1 MMQYIINWTE
11 LFKDFVGIFAI
22 LNPLGAIPV
31 YLSMTVNKSAL
42 EIKRIAIKT
51 AVAVA
56 IILVISIWA
65 GSAVLQ
71 FFGITMPA
79 FRIASGLLVLLVA
92 ISMFHAKTSGATHTD
107 QETIEATQKDD
118 IAIVPLAI
126 PLLAGPGAISLVIVN
141 ANQMDQWFEKVLLS
155 LGILILAVVIW
166 LTLRIANSLGGVM
179 GTAGINTATR
189 IMGLLLAAM
198 AVQFMIFGI
207 VEAFPSLAYKH

>member
-1 MMQYIINWTE
+1 MQDIINWTE
-11 LFKDFVGIFAI
+11 LLKDFVGIFAI

-31 YLSMTVNKSAL
+31 FLSMTANKSEL

-51 AVAVA
+51 AIAVA
-56 IILVISIWA
+56 MILVVSIWA
-65 GSAVLQ
+65 GSTILEV
-71 FFGITMPA
+71 FGITMPA

-92 ISMFHAKTSGATHTD
+92 ISMFHAKTSGASHTY
-107 QETIEATQKDD
+107 QETIEATHKED

-141 ANQMDQWFEKVLLS
+141 VNQMDQWLEKILLT
-155 LGILILAVVIW
+155 LGMVILAIIIW
-166 LTLRIANSLGGVM
+166 LTLRIANTLGKLM

-198 AVQFMIFGI
+198 AVQFIILGI
-207 VEAFPSLAYKH
+207 VDAFPGLAYKS

>member
-1 MMQYIINWTE
+1 MQYIINWTE

-31 YLSMTVNKSAL
+31 YLSMTVNKSEL

-166 LTLRIANSLGGVM
+166 LTLRIANSLGG
-179 GTAGINTATR
+179 
-189 IMGLLLAAM
+189 
-198 AVQFMIFGI
+198 
-207 VEAFPSLAYKH
+207 

>member
-1 MMQYIINWTE
+1 MQYIINWTE

-31 YLSMTVNKSAL
+31 YLSMTVNKSEL

>member
-1 MMQYIINWTE
+1 MQHVINWTE

-31 YLSMTVNKSAL
+31 YLSMTINKSEV

-92 ISMFHAKTSGATHTD
+92 ISMFHAKTSGASHTD

-141 ANQMDQWFEKVLLS
+141 ANQMDQWFEKILLS
-155 LGILILAVVIW
+155 LGILILAIVIW
-166 LTLRIANSLGGVM
+166 LTLRIANSLGKLM

-198 AVQFMIFGI
+198 AVQFMIIGI

>member
-1 MMQYIINWTE
+1 MINWTE

-31 YLSMTVNKSAL
+31 YLSMTANKSEI

-51 AVAVA
+51 AIAVA
-56 IILVISIWA
+56 MILVISIWT
-65 GSAVLQ
+65 GSAILE
-71 FFGITMPA
+71 FFGVTMPA

-92 ISMFHAKTSGATHTD
+92 ISMFHAQTSGASHTD
-107 QETIEATQKDD
+107 QETIEAAHKDD

-141 ANQMDQWFEKVLLS
+141 VNQMDQWLEKVLLTF
-155 LGILILAVVIW
+155 GVFILSVIIW
-166 LTLRIANSLGGVM
+166 LTLRIANSLGKLM

-198 AVQFMIFGI
+198 AVQFMILGI
-207 VEAFPSLAYKH
+207 VDAFPGLAYKV

>member
-1 MMQYIINWTE
+1 MQDIVNWTE

-31 YLSMTVNKSAL
+31 YISMTSSKSNE

-51 AVAVA
+51 SIAVA
-56 IILVISIWA
+56 IILVISIWI
-65 GSAVLQ
+65 GGAVLQ
-71 FFGITMPA
+71 FFGITMSA

-92 ISMFHAKTSGATHTD
+92 ISMFHAKSSGASHTD
-107 QETIEATQKDD
+107 QETLEATYRDD
-118 IAIVPLAI
+118 IAIVPLAM

-141 ANQMDQWFEKVLLS
+141 ANQMEQWSEKILLS
-155 LGILILAVVIW
+155 LSILILAAIIW
-166 LTLRIANSLGGVM
+166 LTLRIAISLGNLM

-198 AVQFMIFGI
+198 AVQFII
-207 VEAFPSLAYKH
+207 VGLADAFPSLSYKS